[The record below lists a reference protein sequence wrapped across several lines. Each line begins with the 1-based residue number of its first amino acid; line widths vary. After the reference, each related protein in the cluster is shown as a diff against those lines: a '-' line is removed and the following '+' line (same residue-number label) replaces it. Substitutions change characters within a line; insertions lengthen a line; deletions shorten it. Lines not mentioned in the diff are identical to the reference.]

1 MCLQHLLIVVKV
13 ILAVVIPDEP
23 DWIRKKREHIEYTSM
38 QALRE
43 QVNHHAFTYVAF
55 LALWFFFASVTTSL
69 SLLSRSCTLKSPDC
83 VSKCWGG
90 ALCSPVLSCCNQKIP
105 TSVLCGPRT
114 GEQPG
119 LSVRA
124 HNALLLC
131 PRCST
136 CRSVSAALTNHHGAS
151 AMYAL

>member
-38 QALRE
+38 QALIE

-83 VSKCWGG
+83 VLKCWGG

-114 GEQPG
+114 GEQSG